1 MSATTPELIV
11 QGDGRVEQQQQ
22 QARGA
27 AGIGV
32 SLLGDRV
39 VYPGEQLLEPRVTGN
54 SLFLLAGPHAG
65 ATLTKPNTRIVGAPG
80 ARILRLVTAQADC
93 SFEGVTFARG
103 DNNEARLVDIAA
115 AATVLFHNCRFEKT
129 ASDAGEFVRL
139 AAGARAHFV
148 GCVFGPAMAA
158 GNVVNNAGVAANV
171 SIIGSNKTGQAH
183 VNVTILA
190 ETT

>member
-1 MSATTPELIV
+1 LVV
-11 QGDGRVEQQQQ
+11 QGASLTDQQQQ
-22 QARGA
+22 QARTA

-39 VYPGEQLLEPRVTGN
+39 VYPGEQLLESKVAGN

-93 SFEGVTFARG
+93 CFEGVIFARG
-103 DNNEARLVDIAA
+103 DDNAARLVDLAA
-115 AATVLFHNCRFEKT
+115 AATVLFHNCRFEKS

-139 AAGARAHFV
+139 AAGARAHFI

-158 GNVVNNAGVAANV
+158 GNVVNNAGVAGNV
-171 SIIGSNKTGQAH
+171 SIVGCSNKTGQAH
-183 VNVTILA
+183 VNVTILS
-190 ETT
+190 ETV